1 MFTAQVFTLYPE
13 YFPGPFKNGLYG
25 KAIEK
30 KIWDLR
36 TVNIRDYAIDKHKTV
51 DDTPYGGGSGML
63 IKPDVLA
70 KSLDKNINGDEKI
83 VYLSPKGKVFNQKIA
98 KELSLENKVN
108 IICGHFEGID
118 QRVLENRKIDEIS
131 LGDFVL
137 SGGET
142 ATYVFLD
149 AILRLI
155 PGVLGNEKSTS
166 EESFEN
172 GLLEYPQYTK
182 PQIWEEKSVPNVLLS
197 GDHAK
202 IKDWRL
208 SQSEAITRDRRP
220 DLWQKYNKKTN
231 LINLQ
236 MKTIEEINQA
246 NVKKIAAEKKLPN
259 FFPGDIVK
267 IGVRI
272 TEGKRDRIQYFEG
285 VCIAKKNRDLNSS
298 FTVRK
303 ISFGEGVERTFAL
316 YSPIVDSIKV
326 IRSGKVRRAK
336 LYYLRDRTGKSA
348 RIAEKIKKKIGID
361 VDVKTE
367 QPTAQN
373 VTKTEE
379 SNITEETKVEKGS
392 VEKKDTS
399 EKKNEKETLK
409 DKK

>member
-1 MFTAQVFTLYPE
+1 MFIAQVFTLYPE

-70 KSLDKNINGDEKI
+70 KSLDKNINRDEKI

-379 SNITEETKVEKGS
+379 SNITEETKVEKES